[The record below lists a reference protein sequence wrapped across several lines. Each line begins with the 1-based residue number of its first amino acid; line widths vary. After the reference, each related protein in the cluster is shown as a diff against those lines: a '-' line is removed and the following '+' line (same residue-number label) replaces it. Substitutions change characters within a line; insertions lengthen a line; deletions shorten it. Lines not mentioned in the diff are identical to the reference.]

1 MIITPALL
9 NTTFEDF
16 ARDVKKVEGLFSY
29 AQIDVMDGEFV
40 PNTSFTEIE
49 KINTLESSLKWEL
62 HLMVAHP
69 IAELAKWSDVKNIF
83 RIIFHTES
91 SDDPASAI
99 AWARER
105 QLEVGVALNPE
116 TPLEK
121 ISEYKEQLNVVQFMT
136 VHPGRQGNPFLPGVL
151 EKIKAF
157 TNVADRA
164 FCSVDGA
171 VTSANIASLQAAGV
185 DIANVGSALMKAA
198 DTEQAHTE
206 LLTALKKA

>member
-29 AQIDVMDGEFV
+29 AQIDVMDGAFV
-40 PNTSFTEIE
+40 PNTSFTEID

-69 IAELAKWSDVKNIF
+69 LAELSKWPNVTNVF
-83 RIIFHTES
+83 RIIFHAES
-91 SDDPASAI
+91 SDDPASVV

-105 QLEVGVALNPE
+105 RLEIGVALNPE

-121 ISEYKEQLNVVQFMT
+121 INNYKEQLNVVQFMT
-136 VHPGRQGNPFLPGVL
+136 VHPGHQGNPFLPEVL

-164 FCSVDGA
+164 FCSVDGG
-171 VTSANIASLQAAGV
+171 VSSANIALLQKAGV
-185 DIANVGSALMKAA
+185 DIANVGS
-198 DTEQAHTE
+198 T
-206 LLTALKKA
+206 LLKSTDIQSTYTTLESLIKK